1 MDFQG
6 DTVVHVSLMKGAGNR
21 VPQNLIA
28 VGLWA
33 LLGQEHS
40 CEICKAEAKQGLLPL
55 KVVVVDA
62 VAVEDAGRPPPVL
75 TLTLRAAPSSLDSFQ
90 PKA

>member
-1 MDFQG
+1 M
-6 DTVVHVSLMKGAGNR
+6 VRASLMKGAGNR

-75 TLTLRAAPSSLDSFQ
+75 PLTLRAIPRFLST
-90 PKA
+90 

>member
-1 MDFQG
+1 MDFRG
-6 DTVVHVSLMKGAGNR
+6 DTAVRVSLMKGAGNR

-55 KVVVVDA
+55 KDFRKVCSLSQDRLFVCMEKPLEAVWVDPQVV
-62 VAVEDAGRPPPVL
+62 
-75 TLTLRAAPSSLDSFQ
+75 
-90 PKA
+90 

>member
-1 MDFQG
+1 MFPRI
-6 DTVVHVSLMKGAGNR
+6 SLLWGS
-21 VPQNLIA
+21 
-28 VGLWA
+28 GLCLA
-33 LLGQEHS
+33 KS
-40 CEICKAEAKQGLLPL
+40 TREICKAEAKQGLLPL